1 MVCPHRTD
9 ILEDALTATT
19 ANTKAEVSQEASP
32 RELPARKTEG
42 GDRHL
47 YRKGFE
53 SLNDEINVTRLTIQG
68 AVPAWLGGTLC
79 RTGPAR
85 FEVGE
90 QNYRHWFD
98 GLAMLHC
105 FSFGDGDVAY
115 RNRFLHSK
123 AYEAARKEGKIAY
136 SEFATDPCRSIFK
149 RVTSIFDPKLTD
161 NGNVNVSRIAGHF
174 VSVTETPL
182 PIEFDRETMDTVGVF
197 DYDGDAA
204 KVHHT
209 TAHPHYDPATRE
221 AFNYYAHYS
230 RVSSYNAYRVVG
242 DAAQRQVFAQKAV
255 REPGYIHSFG
265 LTEKYFV
272 QIEFPYVVNP
282 LELIFSGRPFIENFK
297 WKPDR
302 PARFYVFRRSDGG
315 LQAEVEA
322 DPFFAFHHVNAFE
335 DGDKL
340 PGDISAYDNA
350 DVVKALYLD
359 QLRGSDQYTME
370 RSQLRRYSVPLGG
383 GTATHSVIGD
393 ELLELPRINYR
404 LNGRDYGVAYFAGA
418 DPARPEDFLNRL
430 VKVDVRSGAT
440 QSWSEEGCYPGEA
453 VFVASPGATAEDEGV
468 LLSIV
473 LDGRQNTSFLLVLD
487 ATSFMEIGRASVPH
501 HIPFGFHWQYFS

>member
-1 MVCPHRTD
+1 M
-9 ILEDALTATT
+9 ATI
-19 ANTKAEVSQEASP
+19 TKPEVSQEASATGQP
-32 RELPARKTEG
+32 
-42 GDRHL
+42 L
-47 YRKGFE
+47 YRRGFD
-53 SLNDEINVTRLTIQG
+53 SLNEEVDLARLPVQG
-68 AVPAWLGGTLC
+68 QLPTWLSGSLV

-90 QNYRHWFD
+90 QNYKHWFD
-98 GLAMLHC
+98 GLAMLHL
-105 FSFGDGDVAY
+105 FSFRDGDVAY

-123 AYEAARKEGKIAY
+123 AYEAAKKEGKITY

-149 RVTSIFDPKLTD
+149 RVTSIFDPHITD

-174 VSVTETPL
+174 VSMTETPL

-197 DYDGDAA
+197 DYDADAA

-209 TAHPHYDPATRE
+209 TAHPHYDPASRE

-230 RVSSYNAYRVVG
+230 RVSAYNVYRVVG
-242 DAAQRQVFAQKAV
+242 DNARRQVFGKMAV

-272 QIEFPYVVNP
+272 LVEFPYVVNP

-335 DGDKL
+335 DGDTL
-340 PGDISAYDNA
+340 QVDIVAYDDA
-350 DVVKALYLD
+350 SVVKSLYLD
-359 QLRGSDQYTME
+359 VLRTGE
-370 RSQLRRYSVPLGG
+370 RSAFDSSQLRRYTVPLDGG
-383 GTATHSVIGD
+383 GRRT
-393 ELLELPRINYR
+393 R
-404 LNGRDYGVAYFAGA
+404 
-418 DPARPEDFLNRL
+418 
-430 VKVDVRSGAT
+430 
-440 QSWSEEGCYPGEA
+440 
-453 VFVASPGATAEDEGV
+453 
-468 LLSIV
+468 
-473 LDGRQNTSFLLVLD
+473 
-487 ATSFMEIGRASVPH
+487 
-501 HIPFGFHWQYFS
+501 

>member
-1 MVCPHRTD
+1 M
-9 ILEDALTATT
+9 EESMMATI
-19 ANTKAEVSQEASP
+19 TKPEVSQETSATAEP
-32 RELPARKTEG
+32 
-42 GDRHL
+42 L
-47 YRKGFE
+47 YRKGFD
-53 SLNDEINVTRLTIQG
+53 SLNEEIDLARLPVQG
-68 AVPAWLGGTLC
+68 QLPTWLSGMLV

-105 FSFGDGDVAY
+105 FSFRDGDVAY

-123 AYEAARKEGKIAY
+123 AYEAAKKEGKITY

-149 RVTSIFDPKLTD
+149 RVTSIFDPHITD

-174 VSVTETPL
+174 VSMTETPL
-182 PIEFDRETMDTVGVF
+182 PIEFDRDTMDTIGVF
-197 DYDGDAA
+197 DYDADGA

-221 AFNYYAHYS
+221 AFNYFAHYS

-242 DAAQRQVFAQKAV
+242 DAARRQVFAKTTV

-272 QIEFPYVVNP
+272 LVEFPYVVNP
-282 LELIFSGRPFIENFK
+282 LEIIFSGRPFIENFK

-340 PGDISAYDNA
+340 QVDIVAYDDA
-350 DVVKALYLD
+350 AVVKSLYLD
-359 QLRGSDQYTME
+359 VLRTGDRSDYEQG
-370 RSQLRRYSVPLGG
+370 RLRRYSVPLGG
-383 GTATHSVIGD
+383 GAATHSVISD
-393 ELLELPRINYR
+393 EFVELPRINYR
-404 LNGRDYGVAYFAGA
+404 LNGRDYGVAYFAGGNS
-418 DPARPEDFLNRL
+418 ARPQDFIDRL
-430 VKVDVRSGAT
+430 IKVDVKSGAS

-453 VFVASPGATAEDEGV
+453 VFVASPGATAEDDGI
-468 LLSIV
+468 LLSVV
-473 LDGRQNTSFLLVLD
+473 LDARQNNSFLLVLD
-487 ATSFMEIGRASVPH
+487 AKTFTEIARASVPH
-501 HIPFGFHWQYFS
+501 HIPFGFHGQYFS

>member
-1 MVCPHRTD
+1 M
-9 ILEDALTATT
+9 ATI
-19 ANTKAEVSQEASP
+19 TKPEVSQEASATGQP
-32 RELPARKTEG
+32 
-42 GDRHL
+42 L
-47 YRKGFE
+47 YRRGFD
-53 SLNDEINVTRLTIQG
+53 SLNDEIDLARLPVQG
-68 AVPAWLGGTLC
+68 QLPTWLSGSLV

-98 GLAMLHC
+98 GLAMLHL
-105 FSFGDGDVAY
+105 FSFRDGDVAY

-123 AYEAARKEGKIAY
+123 AYEAAKKEGKITY

-149 RVTSIFDPKLTD
+149 RVTSIFDPHITD

-174 VSVTETPL
+174 VSKTETPL

-197 DYDGDAA
+197 DYDADAA

-230 RVSSYNAYRVVG
+230 RVSAYNVYRVVG
-242 DAAQRQVFAQKAV
+242 DNARRQVFGKMAV

-272 QIEFPYVVNP
+272 LVEFPYVVNP

-302 PARFYVFRRSDGG
+302 PSRFYVFRRSDGG

-335 DGDKL
+335 DGDQL
-340 PGDISAYDNA
+340 QVDIVAYDDA
-350 DVVKALYLD
+350 SVVKSLYLD
-359 QLRGSDQYTME
+359 VLRTGNRSDFAYG
-370 RSQLRRYSVPLGG
+370 QLRRYTVPLSGG
-383 GTATHSVIGD
+383 AATHSVISD
-393 ELLELPRINYR
+393 QFVELPRINYR
-404 LNGRDYGVAYFAGA
+404 LNGKDYGIAYFAGG
-418 DPARPEDFLNRL
+418 DSARPQDFIDRL
-430 VKVDVRSGAT
+430 LKVDVRSGASH
-440 QSWSEEGCYPGEA
+440 SWSEDGCYPGEA
-453 VFVASPGATAEDEGV
+453 VFVASPGATAEDDGV
-468 LLSIV
+468 LLSVV
-473 LDGRQNTSFLLVLD
+473 LDARQNTSFLLVLD
-487 ATSFMEIGRASVPH
+487 AGSFTEIARASVPH
-501 HIPFGFHWQYFS
+501 HIPFGFHGQYFS

>member
-1 MVCPHRTD
+1 M
-9 ILEDALTATT
+9 EDSMMATT
-19 ANTKAEVSQEASP
+19 TRPEVSQELSATGQP
-32 RELPARKTEG
+32 P
-42 GDRHL
+42 
-47 YRKGFE
+47 YRRGFD
-53 SLNDEINVTRLTIQG
+53 SLNEEVDLARLPVQG
-68 AVPAWLGGTLC
+68 QLPAWLSGTLV

-85 FEVGE
+85 FEVGQ
-90 QNYRHWFD
+90 QNYKHWFD

-123 AYEAARKEGKIAY
+123 AYEAAQKEGKITY

-149 RVTSIFDPKLTD
+149 RVTSIFDPHITD

-174 VSVTETPL
+174 VSMTETPL

-230 RVSSYNAYRVVG
+230 RVSAYNVYRVVG
-242 DAAQRQVFAQKAV
+242 DNARRQVFGKMAV

-272 QIEFPYVVNP
+272 LVEFPYVVNP
-282 LELIFSGRPFIENFK
+282 LELIFGGRPFIENFK

-335 DGDKL
+335 DGDTL
-340 PGDISAYDNA
+340 RVDIVAYDDA
-350 DVVKALYLD
+350 AVVKALYLD
-359 QLRGSDQYTME
+359 VLRTGE
-370 RSQLRRYSVPLGG
+370 RSDYDQGRLRRYSVPLGG
-383 GTATHSVIGD
+383 GTATHTVISD
-393 ELLELPRINYR
+393 QFVELPRINYR
-404 LNGRDYGVAYFAGA
+404 LNGKDYSIAYFASGDA
-418 DPARPEDFLNRL
+418 ARPQDFIDRL
-430 VKVDVRSGAT
+430 LKVHVKSGASH
-440 QSWSEEGCYPGEA
+440 SWSEEGCYPGEA
-453 VFVASPGATAEDEGV
+453 VFVAAPGATAEDDGV
-468 LLSIV
+468 LLSVV
-473 LDGRQNTSFLLVLD
+473 LDARQNTSFLLVLD
-487 ATSFMEIGRASVPH
+487 AKSFTEIARASVPH
-501 HIPFGFHWQYFS
+501 HIPFGFHGQYFS